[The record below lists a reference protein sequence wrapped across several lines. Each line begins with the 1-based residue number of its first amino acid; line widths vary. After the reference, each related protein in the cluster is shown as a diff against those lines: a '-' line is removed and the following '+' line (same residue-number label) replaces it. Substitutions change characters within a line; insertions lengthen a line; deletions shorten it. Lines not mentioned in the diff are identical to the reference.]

1 MMRVRGRCVE
11 SSGFAILAALP
22 LVTAFVGWIT
32 NWCAVQMIFWPERFR
47 GVGRFGW
54 QGIVFRHNRKFAEG
68 AADLAA
74 GSLLSARDVTDRL
87 DAEEIGDLYEGA
99 FGAEAPTI
107 LRACWEVVR
116 PGLWDS
122 LPALLQDVV
131 VGQVRRDGRQA
142 LREAYER
149 FRHNEDEIIDL
160 HGLAVDALTRDGG
173 RNMAQLVK
181 EFGAK
186 ELRFIVRYGAV
197 FGLLIGGVEAILW
210 SVFQS
215 GWLLPL
221 IGGMVGLGTNWLA
234 IQMIFRPY
242 EPTRYLGLVRY
253 QGLFPARQQEIA
265 RDYAAVTARE
275 VVTAHNLLG
284 QITQGEGGDRLAA
297 LVADSVSEHFDERV
311 AQLRGPLPLI
321 LLGPLLERIKE
332 TILEQVLIAL
342 PHLQPE
348 FEAYLDRKLDV
359 EGVIRDRLSELSK
372 PEFERILRGVFEE
385 DEWTLVA
392 LGGVLGALIG
402 LGQAVL
408 VQAL

>member
-1 MMRVRGRCVE
+1 VE
-11 SSGFAILAALP
+11 PSWIAILLAVP

-32 NWCAVQMIFWPERFR
+32 NWCAVQMIFWPEQFR

-54 QGIVFRHNRKFAEG
+54 QGIVYRHNEKFAVA

-74 GSLLSARDVTDRL
+74 GSLLTAHDVADRF
-87 DAEEIGDLYEGA
+87 DPEEIGRLYEHA

-107 LRACWEVVR
+107 LRACWDVVR
-116 PGLWDS
+116 PGLWDG
-122 LPALLQDVV
+122 LPGVVQDLV
-131 VGQVRRDGRQA
+131 VGQVRRDGRDA
-142 LREAYER
+142 LRDAYQR
-149 FRHNEDEIIDL
+149 FRDAEEEIIDL
-160 HGLAVDALTRDGG
+160 HALAVDTLTRDGG
-173 RNMAQLVK
+173 RNMAALVK

-197 FGLLIGGVEAILW
+197 FGLLIGLVEAVLW

-221 IGGMVGLGTNWLA
+221 VGGAVGLGTNWLA

-242 EPTRYLGLVRY
+242 EPTRYFGLVTY
-253 QGLFPARQQEIA
+253 QGLFPARQHEIA
-265 RDYAAVTARE
+265 RDYAAVTARD

-284 QITQGEGGDRLAA
+284 QITHGDSGDRLAR
-297 LVADSVSEHFDERV
+297 LVADSISDHFDERV
-311 AQLRGPLPLI
+311 DRLRGPLPLI

-359 EGVIRDRLSELSK
+359 EGLIRERLSGLTK

-385 DEWTLVA
+385 DEWTLIF
-392 LGGVLGALIG
+392 LGGVLGAVIG
-402 LGQAVL
+402 LGQSL
-408 VQAL
+408 LLRAL